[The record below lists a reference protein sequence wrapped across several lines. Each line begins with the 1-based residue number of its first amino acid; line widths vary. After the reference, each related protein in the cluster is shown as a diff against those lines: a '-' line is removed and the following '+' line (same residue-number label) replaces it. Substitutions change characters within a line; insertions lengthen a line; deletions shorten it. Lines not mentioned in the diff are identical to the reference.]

1 MKLNHIGR
9 LTCALVGATT
19 MLAACQATMRVEFSP
34 DAQFVAKFRVDP
46 GEETQALLQAEG
58 GDPCE
63 LVFRDSV
70 DPALVDKIENVGSA
84 EKPVCEVTA
93 KPRPLSEVSE
103 PGSTPG
109 FKASLA
115 DDIYTVTWEGGGIG
129 ILEQMGP
136 EGEAN
141 PTLGTL
147 TMEYVFPG
155 PVQEASGGQIDG
167 NMVRY
172 PDLAPF
178 AQPGKIVASAK
189 ESGLL
194 GGKVPW
200 WLLVLGGLAVVAVI
214 AALALRRR
222 PYGQQPPTA
231 PGGYP
236 PATGPTGQPPQGYGP
251 GGNAP
256 QGYGPGTPPPA
267 GSPPGYGKPPA
278 GPYGPD
284 QPPTAP
290 PSQP

>member
-1 MKLNHIGR
+1 MRLNHIGR
-9 LTCALVGATT
+9 LTCALVGVTT
-19 MLAACQATMRVEFSP
+19 VLAACQTTVRIEFSP

-46 GEETQALLQAEG
+46 GEEAQAMLQTEG
-58 GDPCE
+58 GDPCT
-63 LVFRDSV
+63 LLFGNST
-70 DPALVDKIENVGSA
+70 DPALVDKIENIGTA
-84 EKPVCEVTA
+84 EKPVCEATM
-93 KPRPLSEVSE
+93 KSQPLSEVSE

-115 DDIYTVTWEGGGIG
+115 SDVYTVTWEGGGIG
-129 ILEQMGP
+129 IISQMGP
-136 EGEAN
+136 DGSADSA
-141 PTLGTL
+141 LGTL
-147 TMEYVFPG
+147 TMEFVFPG

-172 PDLAPF
+172 TSLEPF

-236 PATGPTGQPPQGYGP
+236 PATGPTGQPPQWYGP
-251 GGNAP
+251 TGQPP

-267 GSPPGYGKPPA
+267 GSPPGYG
-278 GPYGPD
+278 

-290 PSQP
+290 PNQP